1 MRSVK
6 QVICVAVCAMLGAGA
21 LIMATRAQSQGKA
34 FEIKIRQEKLK
45 NGLRVVLS
53 EDHSAPTYSI
63 AVAYDVGSRNERQ
76 GRTGFA
82 HLFEHMMFEGSENVG
97 KGEMDLLVTN
107 NGGGMNGTTNT
118 ERTIYYETLPSNQIE
133 LGLYLEADRM
143 RALAI
148 TQANVDNQ
156 RNAVQEE
163 RRLRVDNQ
171 AYGQLTDALPE
182 LAYDSF
188 PYHHS
193 VIGSMADL
201 NAASLQDVVDFHK
214 TYYAPNNA
222 VLSMVGDF
230 NSDELMVKIRKYF
243 ESIPAQPAP
252 APVVVN
258 EPAQTAERRKTLT
271 DNFAPLSR
279 IDIAFK
285 TVPGDTPDWY
295 ALDVL
300 SDILA
305 SGQSSIFTQ
314 KLVRDKEVATA
325 TGAFVE
331 DERGP
336 GLFQLIA
343 IIRPGHTPEEV
354 EKMINEEI
362 ERAKTQPYSND
373 VLAKVRMLN
382 LRNEI
387 SSMTSTL
394 NRAAEMAD
402 DTVFYND
409 PALIYQGVGKFN
421 AVTAADIQRVAQKYL
436 TDNNRTVIITNP
448 KPKTAGNS
456 GSDE

>member
-1 MRSVK
+1 
-6 QVICVAVCAMLGAGA
+6 
-21 LIMATRAQSQGKA
+21 
-34 FEIKIRQEKLK
+34 
-45 NGLRVVLS
+45 
-53 EDHSAPTYSI
+53 
-63 AVAYDVGSRNERQ
+63 
-76 GRTGFA
+76 
-82 HLFEHMMFEGSENVG
+82 
-97 KGEMDLLVTN
+97 
-107 NGGGMNGTTNT
+107 
-118 ERTIYYETLPSNQIE
+118 
-133 LGLYLEADRM
+133 
-143 RALAI
+143 
-148 TQANVDNQ
+148 
-156 RNAVQEE
+156 
-163 RRLRVDNQ
+163 
-171 AYGQLTDALPE
+171 
-182 LAYDSF
+182 
-188 PYHHS
+188 
-193 VIGSMADL
+193 
-201 NAASLQDVVDFHK
+201 VDFHK

>member
-1 MRSVK
+1 MRRLK
-6 QVICVAVCAMLGAGA
+6 QAACLLVCAVLAGSA
-21 LIMATRAQSQGKA
+21 LTIGLRAQSQGAA
-34 FEIKIRQEKLK
+34 FKIPIRQEKLK

-97 KGEMDLLVTN
+97 KGELDLLVTN
-107 NGGGMNGTTNT
+107 NGGSLNGTTNE
-118 ERTIYYETLPSNQIE
+118 ERTIYYEILPSNQLD

-143 RALAI
+143 RALVI

-171 AYGQLTDALPE
+171 PYGQLTDALPE

-201 NAASLQDVVDFHK
+201 NAASLEDVVAFHK

-230 NSDELMVKIRKYF
+230 NPDELMAKIRKYF
-243 ESIPAQPAP
+243 EPIPSQPAP

-258 EPAQTAERRKTLT
+258 EPPQTSERRKTVT
-271 DNFAPLSR
+271 DNFAPLAR
-279 IDIAFK
+279 IDIAYK
-285 TVPGDTPDWY
+285 TVPGNTADWY

-305 SGQSSIFTQ
+305 TGQSSIFTQ
-314 KLVRDKEVATA
+314 KLVRDKEVATTA
-325 TGAFVE
+325 GAFV
-331 DERGP
+331 DEQRGP

-354 EKMINEEI
+354 EKMIDEEI
-362 ERAKTQPYSND
+362 ERAKREPYSNEM
-373 VLAKVRMLN
+373 LAKVRMLN
-382 LRNEI
+382 LRNEV
-387 SSMTSTL
+387 SGMTSTL
-394 NRAAEMAD
+394 NRAATMAD
-402 DTVFYND
+402 DDVFYND
-409 PALIYQGVGKFN
+409 PALIYTSVDKFN

-436 TDNNRTVIITNP
+436 TQNNRTVIITNP
-448 KPKTAGNS
+448 KPKTAGPGGS
-456 GSDE
+456 GD

>member
-1 MRSVK
+1 
-6 QVICVAVCAMLGAGA
+6 
-21 LIMATRAQSQGKA
+21 
-34 FEIKIRQEKLK
+34 
-45 NGLRVVLS
+45 
-53 EDHSAPTYSI
+53 
-63 AVAYDVGSRNERQ
+63 
-76 GRTGFA
+76 
-82 HLFEHMMFEGSENVG
+82 
-97 KGEMDLLVTN
+97 
-107 NGGGMNGTTNT
+107 
-118 ERTIYYETLPSNQIE
+118 
-133 LGLYLEADRM
+133 
-143 RALAI
+143 
-148 TQANVDNQ
+148 VDNQ